1 MLTAESNWFKKR
13 FLWRAVIVD
22 EAHRLKNEKSQLAQK
37 LKIVP
42 AFSRVLLT
50 GTPLQNNLREVSSTI
65 NTVIYH
71 YLCLLLPILIDS
83 FAYEVLPVSPVV
95 LLLFTA
101 ADVAVS
107 VAKCCCCCCSMS
119 WRRVLLLIL
128 MFFKSLRMLLL

>member
-50 GTPLQNNLREVSSTI
+50 GTPLQNNLREVSMTCTI
-65 NTVIYH
+65 PHWEYILSLMQCNVVMWYVLQRLT
-71 YLCLLLPILIDS
+71 LCSLS
-83 FAYEVLPVSPVV
+83 CGAQ
-95 LLLFTA
+95 A
-101 ADVAVS
+101 AGVTT
-107 VAKCCCCCCSMS
+107 
-119 WRRVLLLIL
+119 
-128 MFFKSLRMLLL
+128 

>member
-50 GTPLQNNLREVSSTI
+50 GTPLQNNLREVSICLTA
-65 NTVIYH
+65 NV
-71 YLCLLLPILIDS
+71 YLLMM
-83 FAYEVLPVSPVV
+83 
-95 LLLFTA
+95 LFFCFCWYS
-101 ADVAVS
+101 S
-107 VAKCCCCCCSMS
+107 VA
-119 WRRVLLLIL
+119 
-128 MFFKSLRMLLL
+128 